1 MPKARRSTRNSDA
14 MDAEGHE
21 EVRRVFFVF
30 ASSSCTFCCLCV
42 CLSFSFDDDVRV
54 FLNPPIS
61 PIGEIQFF
69 QLCAFCFY
77 YHCGFCVLFV
87 LTGNGV
93 LCVCVFL
100 SFFVS
105 LDRSK
110 QLEAMT
116 AEDDEILKMKEK
128 LAEMEREASSLREQE
143 QGIDGKAL
151 DEEMAKHPENA
162 GGSGKPQK
170 TPEDLEKEKA
180 ERQEIDS
187 RSVFVGQV
195 DYGAEP
201 GMLAEHFKKCG
212 TVNRVTILTD
222 KFENPKGFAYVEFL
236 EKDAVDAAVLLDG
249 TSLEEFPHRKLK
261 VSAKRTNVPGMKAG
275 GRGRGRGR
283 FGAFGGMMMVPMM
296 MPYGRGRG
304 RGRGGRGGGRGRGG
318 GAPGSS
324 PY

>member
-21 EVRRVFFVF
+21 EVRRVFVF
-30 ASSSCTFCCLCV
+30 ASSSCTFCLCV

-61 PIGEIQFF
+61 PIGDSIFPIV
-69 QLCAFCFY
+69 CF
-77 YHCGFCVLFV
+77 LF
-87 LTGNGV
+87 LLLRL
-93 LCVCVFL
+93 LCVVCADRRWRSLRLCV
-100 SFFVS
+100 SFFRS

-162 GGSGKPQK
+162 GGNGKPQK
-170 TPEDLEKEKA
+170 TPEELEKEKA

>member
-1 MPKARRSTRNSDA
+1 
-14 MDAEGHE
+14 
-21 EVRRVFFVF
+21 
-30 ASSSCTFCCLCV
+30 
-42 CLSFSFDDDVRV
+42 
-54 FLNPPIS
+54 
-61 PIGEIQFF
+61 
-69 QLCAFCFY
+69 
-77 YHCGFCVLFV
+77 
-87 LTGNGV
+87 
-93 LCVCVFL
+93 
-100 SFFVS
+100 
-105 LDRSK
+105 
-110 QLEAMT
+110 MT

-151 DEEMAKHPENA
+151 DEEMAKHHHSDNNGAA
-162 GGSGKPQK
+162 GHGGKPQK
-170 TPEDLEKEKA
+170 TPEELEKEKA

-249 TSLEEFPHRKLK
+249 TGLEEFPQRKLK

-275 GRGRGRGR
+275 GRGRGRGGGR
-283 FGAFGGMMMVPMM
+283 FGGFPGGMMMVPMM

-304 RGRGGRGGGRGRGG
+304 RGGRGGRGGGRGRGG
-318 GAPGSS
+318 GGAPGSS

>member
-1 MPKARRSTRNSDA
+1 VYSD
-14 MDAEGHE
+14 
-21 EVRRVFFVF
+21 RV
-30 ASSSCTFCCLCV
+30 SLSLS
-42 CLSFSFDDDVRV
+42 LSFSLRYARNDDDD
-54 FLNPPIS
+54 
-61 PIGEIQFF
+61 
-69 QLCAFCFY
+69 A
-77 YHCGFCVLFV
+77 
-87 LTGNGV
+87 
-93 LCVCVFL
+93 
-100 SFFVS
+100 
-105 LDRSK
+105 

-116 AEDDEILKMKEK
+116 AEDDEILKMKQK

-143 QGIDGKAL
+143 QGIDAKAL
-151 DEEMAKHPENA
+151 DEEMAKHPEHN
-162 GGSGKPQK
+162 GGHAGKPQK
-170 TPEDLEKEKA
+170 TPEELEKEKA

-249 TSLEEFPHRKLK
+249 TGLEEFPNRKLK

-275 GRGRGRGR
+275 GRGRGRGGR
-283 FGAFGGMMMVPMM
+283 FGPFGGMMMVPMM

-304 RGRGGRGGGRGRGG
+304 RGRGGRGGRGRGG

>member
-1 MPKARRSTRNSDA
+1 MP
-14 MDAEGHE
+14 
-21 EVRRVFFVF
+21 
-30 ASSSCTFCCLCV
+30 
-42 CLSFSFDDDVRV
+42 
-54 FLNPPIS
+54 
-61 PIGEIQFF
+61 
-69 QLCAFCFY
+69 
-77 YHCGFCVLFV
+77 CVL
-87 LTGNGV
+87 TNGV
-93 LCVCVFL
+93 LCLCVFL
-100 SFFVS
+100 ARSI
-105 LDRSK
+105 DRSK

-162 GGSGKPQK
+162 GGNGKPQK
-170 TPEDLEKEKA
+170 TPEELEKEKA

>member
-1 MPKARRSTRNSDA
+1 
-14 MDAEGHE
+14 
-21 EVRRVFFVF
+21 
-30 ASSSCTFCCLCV
+30 
-42 CLSFSFDDDVRV
+42 
-54 FLNPPIS
+54 
-61 PIGEIQFF
+61 
-69 QLCAFCFY
+69 
-77 YHCGFCVLFV
+77 
-87 LTGNGV
+87 
-93 LCVCVFL
+93 
-100 SFFVS
+100 
-105 LDRSK
+105 
-110 QLEAMT
+110 MT

-151 DEEMAKHPENA
+151 DEEMAKHHHSDNNGA
-162 GGSGKPQK
+162 SGHGGKPQK
-170 TPEDLEKEKA
+170 TPEELEKEKA

-249 TSLEEFPHRKLK
+249 TGLEEFPQRKLK

-275 GRGRGRGR
+275 GRGREEGEDDSG
-283 FGAFGGMMMVPMM
+283 FPAE
-296 MPYGRGRG
+296 
-304 RGRGGRGGGRGRGG
+304 
-318 GAPGSS
+318 
-324 PY
+324 